1 MANLSPRTRLLASGA
16 GAAFLALLASP
27 LTHADTGGA
36 YADISAIYGDAFAFA
51 NSFGSYEDTL
61 FFSDLTSSANLFSAS
76 GIDFG
81 GDPFPAGA
89 TATDD
94 VGAIATEGTKLN
106 NELSALEYPDLTSVQ
121 AATDSKE
128 LPLIAEALTFQD
140 QINQSI
146 AFLPSIPAQDE
157 TNPLLIADLS
167 ALYNNELNLDTTL
180 VNLGY
185 ELAAASPAGLT
196 EDNAAIIADALGI
209 ASDAQGASETL
220 TILAD
225 LTSLG
230 L

>member
-1 MANLSPRTRLLASGA
+1 
-16 GAAFLALLASP
+16 
-27 LTHADTGGA
+27 
-36 YADISAIYGDAFAFA
+36 
-51 NSFGSYEDTL
+51 
-61 FFSDLTSSANLFSAS
+61 DLTSPANLFSAS

-81 GDPFPAGA
+81 GDPFPPGA

-94 VGAIATEGTKLN
+94 LGAIATEGTKLAG
-106 NELSALEYPDLTSVQ
+106 ELNALEYFDPTSVQ

-167 ALYNNELNLDTTL
+167 ALYGNELNLDTIL
-180 VNLGY
+180 VNVGY
-185 ELAAASPAGLT
+185 ELAGASPAGLAD
-196 EDNAAIIADALGI
+196 DNAAIIADALGI
-209 ASDAQGASETL
+209 ANDASSASETL
-220 TILAD
+220 TFLAE
-225 LTSLG
+225 LSSLG